1 MSAAFPP
8 YLEAM
13 LERLLPDELFEG
25 VMLDMDATWLRERA
39 ETIAASGEPEANVKA
54 AALLEAADA
63 LEASAGA
70 TAASAE
76 AAPQ

>member
-1 MSAAFPP
+1 MT

-13 LERLLPDELFEG
+13 LARLLPDELFEG
-25 VMLDMDATWLRERA
+25 VMQTMDATWLRERA
-39 ETIAASGEPEANVKA
+39 ETIAASGSPDANVKA
-54 AALLEAADA
+54 AALIEAADA
-63 LEASAGA
+63 LEATDSGA